1 MKDVFLFVIVWIHTA
16 MAFGQEIKEKNL
28 TNNSA
33 EDRYASYSPT
43 GDQIIFESN
52 REGNWDIYTM
62 DLDGK
67 NQQKVTLHKKDDR
80 RPSWHPSG
88 QKIIFES
95 NRSGKYELYELHVK
109 NKEVKKINIKDMDG
123 EPTFAQYSP
132 DGNKIAYSSKKSDQQ
147 AKIVIIDQQGVHI
160 KTLVDYSFRSFYP
173 RWSADGKTLLFFSRH
188 ETNNNDDEV
197 YTIGIDGKDKKRL
210 TNWPKHNFC
219 PSWSNDG
226 NKIAYATSMENS
238 RSEIYVMDANG
249 ENQIRI
255 THNEDGDTL
264 PNWAPGDEKLL
275 ITGYRNGNYEICE
288 IDISH
293 NK

>member
-1 MKDVFLFVIVWIHTA
+1 MKDVFLFIIVWIHTA

-95 NRSGKYELYELHVK
+95 NRSGKYELYELHIK
-109 NKEVKKINIKDMDG
+109 NKEVKKINIKEMDG

-147 AKIVIIDQQGVHI
+147 AKIVIINLQGIQI
-160 KTLVDYSFRSFYP
+160 KTLADYGFRSFYP
-173 RWSADGKTLLFFSRH
+173 RWSADGKNPSVFF
-188 ETNNNDDEV
+188 E
-197 YTIGIDGKDKKRL
+197 
-210 TNWPKHNFC
+210 
-219 PSWSNDG
+219 
-226 NKIAYATSMENS
+226 A
-238 RSEIYVMDANG
+238 
-249 ENQIRI
+249 
-255 THNEDGDTL
+255 
-264 PNWAPGDEKLL
+264 
-275 ITGYRNGNYEICE
+275 
-288 IDISH
+288 
-293 NK
+293 